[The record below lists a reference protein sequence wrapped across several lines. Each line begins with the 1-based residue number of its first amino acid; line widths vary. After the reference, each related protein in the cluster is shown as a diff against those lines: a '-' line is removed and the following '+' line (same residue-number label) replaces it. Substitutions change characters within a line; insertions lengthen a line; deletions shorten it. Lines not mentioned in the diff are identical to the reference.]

1 MQLETDKKL
10 INKMISRNVGSERNP
25 IIKSIPLVIKSFI
38 LSKVYMHGVS
48 KYSGVITNLGK
59 IDLSPQINKYIKR
72 FVFIP
77 PPASINL
84 KINCGVV
91 GFANKLVLSFGN
103 ITQSTNLEQYFFTFL
118 RSQGV
123 PVKIEYY

>member
-10 INKMISRNVGSERNP
+10 INKMISRNVGSERKLL
-25 IIKSIPLVIKSFI
+25 IKSIPLVIKSLI

-59 IDLSPQINKYIKR
+59 IDLSPQLNKHIKR

-77 PPASINL
+77 PPANTSL

-103 ITQSTNLEQYFFTFL
+103 ITQSTNLERYFFTFL
-118 RSQGV
+118 RRQGV